1 MMREHMKLSSRV
13 HYVIADGGDVPN
25 IVPEHAKVWI
35 WARDQK
41 RTEVDALFARI
52 RKIAEGA
59 ALMTGTE
66 ANVRLQG
73 GSWELLV
80 NHAGE
85 KLLDANLRWIGTPKF
100 TAEEVAFAKIIQRAT
115 NVPEVGLASNI
126 RALDKQE
133 VEGGSTD
140 VGDVSWVVPTLH
152 LTVVTA
158 PKMRPGTPGRWWPPR
173 ECPLATRA

>member
-1 MMREHMKLSSRV
+1 DNVTSQAIVDAMVEFKGAAAHAAADPWNGRSALDGALAFAQGVEMMREHMKLSSRV

-25 IVPEHAKVWI
+25 IVPDHAKVWI
-35 WARDQK
+35 WARDEK

-85 KLLDANLRWIGTPKF
+85 KLLDA
-100 TAEEVAFAKIIQRAT
+100 
-115 NVPEVGLASNI
+115 
-126 RALDKQE
+126 
-133 VEGGSTD
+133 
-140 VGDVSWVVPTLH
+140 
-152 LTVVTA
+152 
-158 PKMRPGTPGRWWPPR
+158 
-173 ECPLATRA
+173 

>member
-1 MMREHMKLSSRV
+1 MPRCGS
-13 HYVIADGGDVPN
+13 G
-25 IVPEHAKVWI
+25 
-35 WARDQK
+35 ARDQK

-85 KLLDANLRWIGTPKF
+85 KLLDANLRWIGTPRVHGGRSRLRQEHS
-100 TAEEVAFAKIIQRAT
+100 ARHERA
-115 NVPEVGLASNI
+115 G
-126 RALDKQE
+126 R
-133 VEGGSTD
+133 
-140 VGDVSWVVPTLH
+140 
-152 LTVVTA
+152 
-158 PKMRPGTPGRWWPPR
+158 RPGQQHS
-173 ECPLATRA
+173 RAG